1 MHPLSSLRMLK
12 NCQRSSASAG
22 ILTLSSSAG
31 LALEEAVEV
40 AQVIITLAKDKVT
53 LKARRNA
60 ENAVA
65 RRLK

>member
-1 MHPLSSLRMLK
+1 MLK